1 MVGRSGQKAHQE
13 LGPLFI
19 SLSKTDLGEIEIRRS
34 SMKNKAIFIVSLLF
48 SIGALILDFASPE
61 GYTEWVFYLVPI
73 LTIVFVTDLRLIF
86 SVAGINTFLLIIG
99 YFFSEDPHSAIVVFH
114 RVLGIG
120 MIWILYLN
128 IVYRSRAQSQILDS
142 EQKLFDVNEELSR
155 SNALLSIEQQ
165 RWKHVVQGIADEV
178 WVCDSAGKMGLV
190 NLPEVTHM
198 GFKEFTDKTI
208 EQIAEITEI
217 YNSDGSVRP
226 FEQSPL
232 LRALKG
238 ETVRGEEI
246 VRLKEDGNSHWRNY
260 SAAPIRDE
268 KGIIIGSV
276 AVIRDITN
284 QKLTEQELRD
294 SQHDLNRAQAVA
306 HIGSWRLNVQ
316 SNKLQWS
323 EETYRIFGIPEG
335 TPVTYETFRSRIH
348 LDDRE
353 FVDKKWK
360 AALRKEPYEI
370 EHRIVVDDQSI
381 KWVMEKAE
389 LEFDQHGEL
398 SGGFGTVQDITDLKL
413 AETALKNSESRLR
426 KFYDSGMIGIF
437 YFNLDGAIT
446 DANDRFLEMIDYTR
460 EDLQKG
466 LIKWTEITP
475 SEYKAKDEY
484 AITELT
490 NQGVETPYEKEYIC
504 KNSSHISVII
514 GAAKFDEKHHE
525 GIAFV
530 VDITERKK
538 AEKALI
544 KSERRLAESQ
554 RLAHIGSWEMNIQT
568 EEMLWSDE
576 MFAICGL
583 DINTYTPSIASFI
596 ELVYPEDR
604 TLYRKAINEITSI
617 GKSLNIDFRI
627 IRTDGEIRFVNTMGN
642 VEEFDSNGKPLF
654 IRGTK
659 QDITERKSAEETV
672 RQSELKLK
680 LLNENLEETVVN
692 RTVQVR
698 TLSRALALAEQRERK
713 RFSQLLHENLQQI
726 LFALKMQITYSFSEH
741 EQPIKDDIDE
751 AKRLVD
757 KGLGTAKNLAL
768 ELNPPVL
775 YGEGLRDSLSWLAT
789 HFKNN
794 YGLNVNQSIGPVPEI
809 LEDVQIMI
817 VQMVREL
824 LSNVIKHSGVTIAD
838 LSVEAKGQDLYITVR
853 DNGTGFDISS
863 VKKAQARV
871 GYGLFGIDE
880 RLRLFGG
887 KLDIISSPGNGT
899 TATLMIPL
907 KIF

>member
-1 MVGRSGQKAHQE
+1 
-13 LGPLFI
+13 
-19 SLSKTDLGEIEIRRS
+19 
-34 SMKNKAIFIVSLLF
+34 MKNKVIFTVSLLF
-48 SIGALILDFASPE
+48 SIAALILDFASPE
-61 GYTEWVFYLVPI
+61 GYTEWVLYLVPVLI
-73 LTIVFVTDLRLIF
+73 IVFVNDIRFIL
-86 SVAGINTFLLIIG
+86 SVSIVNTLLILIG
-99 YFFSEDPHSAIVVFH
+99 YFFSEDPRSEIVVFH
-114 RVLGIG
+114 RFLGMG
-120 MIWILYLN
+120 MIWVLYLN
-128 IVYRSRAQSQILDS
+128 IVYRTRAQSQILAN
-142 EQKLFDVNEELSR
+142 EQKLFDVNEELFR
-155 SNALLSIEQQ
+155 SNTLLSAEQE

-178 WVCDSAGKMGLV
+178 WVCDSAGKMSLV

-198 GFKEFTDKTI
+198 GFKEFTDKTV
-208 EQIAEITEI
+208 EQISEVTEI
-217 YNSDGSVRP
+217 YNPDGSVRP

-238 ETVRGEEI
+238 ETLRGEEI
-246 VRLKEDGNSHWRNY
+246 IRIKNDGISHWRTY
-260 SAAPIRDE
+260 SAAPIRDD
-268 KGIIIGSV
+268 KGTIIGSV
-276 AVIRDITN
+276 AIIRDITS

-306 HIGSWRLNVQ
+306 HIGSWRLNVE
-316 SNKLQWS
+316 SNELQWS
-323 EETYRIFGIPEG
+323 EETYRIFGIPER
-335 TPVTYETFRSRIH
+335 TPVTYETFLSRIH
-348 LDDRE
+348 PDDHE
-353 FVDKKWK
+353 FVDQKWK

-370 EHRIVVDDQSI
+370 EHRIVVDEKV
-381 KWVMEKAE
+381 KWIMEKAE
-389 LEFDQHGEL
+389 FEFDQNGMLL
-398 SGGFGTVQDITDLKL
+398 SGFGTAQDITDLKQ
-413 AETALKNSESRLR
+413 AESSLKRTEARLR
-426 KFYDSGMIGIF
+426 LMYDSGMIGII
-437 YFNLDGAIT
+437 YFSLNGTII
-446 DANDRFLEMIDYTR
+446 DANDKFLNLIGYTR
-460 EDLQKG
+460 EDLSNG
-466 LIKWTEITP
+466 LLKWTEITP
-475 SEYKAKDEY
+475 PQFQFADEY
-484 AITELT
+484 AITELKT
-490 NQGVETPYEKEYIC
+490 HGVETPFEKEYIR
-504 KNSSHISVII
+504 KDGSHIPVII
-514 GAAKFDEKHHE
+514 GAATFEDDSDQ

-530 VDITERKK
+530 LDITERKK
-538 AEKALI
+538 AEKALL

-576 MFAICGL
+576 MYAICGL
-583 DINTYTPSIASFI
+583 DFDTYTPSIASFI

-604 TLYRKAINEITSI
+604 PLYIKAINEIISI

-627 IRTDGEIRFVNTMGN
+627 IRTDGEIRFINTIGN

-654 IRGTK
+654 MRGTK

-680 LLNENLEETVVN
+680 LLNENLEEIVVN

-838 LSVEAKGQDLYITVR
+838 LSVEAKGQDLYITVK

-887 KLDIISSPGNGT
+887 KLDIVSSPGKGS
-899 TATLMIPL
+899 TATLIIPL